1 MNKRLFFACVHSW
14 SSAIAGACSGGGM
27 DGWVVSSKEGADGP
41 AASNTELEVE
51 PGCAL
56 SCEKVFL

>member
-1 MNKRLFFACVHSW
+1 
-14 SSAIAGACSGGGM
+14 M